1 MVIIEG
7 KKENENYENVCG
19 TKYTVGRED
28 NKFQYEKTLKV
39 NRESH

>member
-1 MVIIEG
+1 
-7 KKENENYENVCG
+7 VCG

-39 NRESH
+39 NRESHWS